1 MISRPYSIGYSVLEI
16 ALAQNLPTASMINK
30 AGSTIVASSE
40 SVAFAIMDQG
50 GNLNSLFQ
58 ANLADGSSSSVW
70 PISGFTYFII
80 RNNHHISA
88 GNCPRRSAAMEYLHN
103 FYTSPA
109 VAASVQK
116 LGFAALPQFVASIIL
131 NQLVN
136 HAKCDNGQY
145 ALAKYRISPTPL
157 IVPTGFQRTISEY
170 LSAYAAVDP
179 SAVWHPTYN
188 DESAQIWGKFT
199 NNPSAASGALTMFS
213 SRAEKIQRYNRS
225 DILTTAFA
233 NVAVV
238 PLYHLNAYTV
248 ANTVTGNSGINP
260 PLRVTRDI
268 ISGILL
274 GSISHWNDSLIQAAN
289 FATRS
294 FLPYLPI
301 IVVVR
306 PLACDTNALMLRF
319 LNESSPRF
327 RALLAASGGS
337 KVTLDFSSLIP
348 PSRLVNAV
356 TNDRVDSLI
365 STFDGSFGYYLQNNP
380 PISTVAAYCADPTC
394 ATGIVDPSDVQ
405 FITACESDTAT
416 VLNPRSN
423 LFTYDLMSSTAA
435 QCYPIVGTVDY
446 SVLTTTDSTC
456 SLSGSASST
465 VLKDRIRFG
474 SWLFSS
480 SVIVQPLASISIGAT
495 PLSLRQ
501 STFKQICDI
510 TCNDVA
516 YGYSY
521 CGYRDCSYVA
531 GDFKQIV
538 SECDPVTEKRTV
550 TFEFTRGA
558 NAACIQNPRTMPPSS
573 IMIGCSDVLTSYG
586 FGKISVALSI
596 IGMIV
601 CVAVFL
607 FVFANRTEK
616 IIKKSQPIFI
626 YIFITGGFLMN
637 LSILAFLGPNN
648 DRNCLLRPWALDI
661 STTIMFAPLL
671 MKLHRIDI
679 LFRSSKKLKKTK
691 IQSYTVRTNL
701 FFVLHQYNY
710 LVSD

>member
-1 MISRPYSIGYSVLEI
+1 MQVISRPYSIGYSVLEI

-40 SVAFAIMDQG
+40 SVAFSIMDKG

-80 RNNHHISA
+80 RNKHHISP
-88 GNCPRRSAAMEYLHN
+88 GNCRRRSAAMEYLYN

-136 HAKCDNGQY
+136 FAKCDNGDY

-157 IVPTGFQRTISEY
+157 VVPTGFQRTISEY

-179 SAVWHPTYN
+179 TAVWQPTNY
-188 DESAQIWGKFT
+188 DESAQIWGKYIS
-199 NNPSAASGALTMFS
+199 NPSAVSGALTMFS
-213 SRAEKIQRYNRS
+213 SRAEKIARYNRS

-248 ANTVTGNSGINP
+248 ANTLTGNTGINP

-274 GSISHWNDSLIQAAN
+274 GSIIYWNDSLIQAAN
-289 FATRS
+289 AATRS

-301 IVVVR
+301 KVVVR
-306 PLACDTNALMLRF
+306 PQLCDTNALMMRF
-319 LNESSPRF
+319 LNESSPRY
-327 RALLAASGGS
+327 RSLISAANGGS
-337 KVTLDFSSLIP
+337 EMTLDFSSLIP
-348 PSRLVNAV
+348 SSRLMNAV
-356 TNDRVDSLI
+356 TNDRVDALI

-380 PISTVAAYCADPTC
+380 PISATAAYCSDPTC
-394 ATGIVDPSDVQ
+394 ATGIVDPSNVE
-405 FITACESDTAT
+405 FITACESDTST

-446 SVLTTTDSTC
+446 SVLTTTDNTC
-456 SLSGSASST
+456 SLTGSAAST

-516 YGYSY
+516 YGYAY

-538 SECDPVTEKRTV
+538 SECDPITEKRTV
-550 TFEFTRGA
+550 TFEFVHGA
-558 NAACIQNPRTMPPSS
+558 NATCIQNPRTMPPSA

-607 FVFANRTEK
+607 FVFANRAEK

-691 IQSYTVRTNL
+691 IQSYTVRTNYPY
-701 FFVLHQYNY
+701 FII
-710 LVSD
+710 

>member
-1 MISRPYSIGYSVLEI
+1 
-16 ALAQNLPTASMINK
+16 
-30 AGSTIVASSE
+30 
-40 SVAFAIMDQG
+40 
-50 GNLNSLFQ
+50 
-58 ANLADGSSSSVW
+58 
-70 PISGFTYFII
+70 
-80 RNNHHISA
+80 
-88 GNCPRRSAAMEYLHN
+88 MEYLYN

-116 LGFAALPQFVASIIL
+116 LGFAALPQFVANIIL

-157 IVPTGFQRTISEY
+157 IVPTVFQRTISEY
-170 LSAYAAVDP
+170 LSAYAAVDA
-179 SAVWHPTYN
+179 SAVWQPTYD
-188 DESAQIWGKFT
+188 DESAQIWGQYSS
-199 NNPSAASGALTMFS
+199 NPSAVSGALTMFS
-213 SRAEKIQRYNRS
+213 SKAEKLQRYNRS

-248 ANTVTGNSGINP
+248 ANTLTGNSGVNP

-274 GSISHWNDSLIQAAN
+274 GTISHWNDSLIQAAN
-289 FATRS
+289 TATRA
-294 FLPYLPI
+294 FLPYLSI
-301 IVVVR
+301 KVVVR
-306 PLACDTNALMLRF
+306 PLPCDTNALILRF
-319 LNESSPRF
+319 LNDSSPRY
-327 RALLAASGGS
+327 RSLLSAAKRGS
-337 KVTLDFSSLIP
+337 KMTLDFSSLIP
-348 PSRLVNAV
+348 ASRLMTAV
-356 TNDRVDSLI
+356 TNDRVDALI

-380 PISTVAAYCADPTC
+380 PISATAAYCADPTC
-394 ATGIVDPSDVQ
+394 ATGIVDPSNVE

-416 VLNPRSN
+416 VIHPRSN
-423 LFTYDLMSSTAA
+423 LYTYDLMSSTAA

-446 SVLTTTDSTC
+446 SVLTTTDKTC
-456 SLSGSASST
+456 SLPTSSST

-501 STFKQICDI
+501 STFKKICDI

-550 TFEFTRGA
+550 TYEFVHGA
-558 NAACIQNPRTMPPSS
+558 NATCIQNPRTMPPSA

-596 IGMIV
+596 MP
-601 CVAVFL
+601 F
-607 FVFANRTEK
+607 FSSSSQTEQ
-616 IIKKSQPIFI
+616 KKSSKNPSR
-626 YIFITGGFLMN
+626 Y
-637 LSILAFLGPNN
+637 S
-648 DRNCLLRPWALDI
+648 
-661 STTIMFAPLL
+661 ST
-671 MKLHRIDI
+671 
-679 LFRSSKKLKKTK
+679 SS
-691 IQSYTVRTNL
+691 SRVG
-701 FFVLHQYNY
+701 
-710 LVSD
+710 S